1 MQISTLIGKR
11 IFSREGNELGY
22 VLSVLLTKNRTK
34 LFALGCADGEENEF
48 YLPARAVLSV
58 GDAVVC
64 NDQRAEIIESQGQNA
79 TFGLAVYSERG
90 ESLGTVYDLSLES
103 DGAYLILNDGSRFSA
118 ARARFG
124 NVVIL
129 RSEPSARKRAAQT
142 PHKKSAACAVNTAAK
157 EKTPSESEFNRLNLL
172 GRRVR
177 KTVFDSEGNVVAH
190 TGDLITPDT
199 LAQARRHNHL
209 LQLTVNTL
217 TNLPL

>member
-64 NDQRAEIIESQGQNA
+64 NDQRAEIIEEQGQNA
-79 TFGLAVYSERG
+79 PFGLAVYTERG
-90 ESLGTVYDLSLES
+90 ELLGTVYDLSLEQ
-103 DGAYLILNDGSRFSA
+103 DGAFLILNDGARYPA

-124 NVVIL
+124 QAVIL
-129 RSEPSARKRAAQT
+129 RAEPPAR
-142 PHKKSAACAVNTAAK
+142 KKSAAAPR
-157 EKTPSESEFNRLNLL
+157 EKTISPLLAPEQTKTPPAGEFNRLNLL

-177 KTVFDSEGNVVAH
+177 KTVFDSEGNVLAH
-190 TGDLITPDT
+190 TGEVITPET
-199 LAQARRHNHL
+199 LAHARRHNRL

>member
-64 NDQRAEIIESQGQNA
+64 NDLRAEIIEDDGQHA
-79 TFGLAVYSERG
+79 PVGLAVYSEQG
-90 ESLGTVYDLSLES
+90 ASLGTVYDLALEQ
-103 DGAYLILNDGSRFSA
+103 DGAYLILNDGTRYPA

-124 NVVIL
+124 QVVIL
-129 RSEPSARKRAAQT
+129 RDPSPARKKNAA
-142 PHKKSAACAVNTAAK
+142 PRKKTTATAPAVAAYEQK
-157 EKTPSESEFNRLNLL
+157 MPSEGEFNRLNLL

-190 TGDLITPDT
+190 TGEVITPDT
-199 LAQARRHNHL
+199 LAQARRHNRL

>member
-79 TFGLAVYSERG
+79 PFGLAVYSERG

-157 EKTPSESEFNRLNLL
+157 EKTPSSLDTAVRIAFFLVNSVQSALN
-172 GRRVR
+172 
-177 KTVFDSEGNVVAH
+177 SP
-190 TGDLITPDT
+190 ITAPPS
-199 LAQARRHNHL
+199 AF
-209 LQLTVNTL
+209 
-217 TNLPL
+217 PSSSFFSPWISP